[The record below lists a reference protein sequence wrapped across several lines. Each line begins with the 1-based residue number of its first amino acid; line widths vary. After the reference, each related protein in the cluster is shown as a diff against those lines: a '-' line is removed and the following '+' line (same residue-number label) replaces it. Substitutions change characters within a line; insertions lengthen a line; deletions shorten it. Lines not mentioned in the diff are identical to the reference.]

1 MSKKIQQ
8 KNKSGQYF
16 TKDIGLKQ
24 KVAEYILNNPSVILE
39 PSIGR
44 GDLVSHIIENKNDI
58 IFDMYELDT
67 TIELLP
73 EIVRDAVKYGD
84 FMVQNICRMYKTI
97 IGNPPYIRTKT
108 GNLYIDFTRKCFN
121 LLEQNGEL
129 VFIVP
134 SDFLKLTSSSALLN
148 DMMTEGTF
156 THIYHPHN
164 ENLFENASIDVIIFR
179 YCKNASL
186 DKRVLYNDEVM
197 YITNSNGLIT
207 FSDVQMDVNSEDR
220 VLIQD
225 YFDVYV
231 GIVNGKEEVYKSET
245 LGNISVLNGK
255 NKTNKYIFIES
266 FPTENQA
273 VNEHLLEHK
282 SELISR
288 KIKSFNETNWFEW
301 GAPRN
306 ITTIK
311 TQMGKECIYICNLT
325 RNTEIAFLGNVQ
337 YFGGSLLIL
346 IPKKTCNLP
355 TVVEYLNSSQ
365 FTHNFIFS
373 GRFKIGHR
381 QLCNSYIPKDTL

>member
-1 MSKKIQQ
+1 MSKKVQQ
-8 KNKSGQYF
+8 KHGQYF
-16 TKDIGLKQ
+16 TKDAGLKQ
-24 KVAEYILNNPSVILE
+24 KVYEYVLNNPSVILE

-44 GDLVSHIIENKNDI
+44 GDLVSHILETNGGCTV
-58 IFDMYELDT
+58 DMYELDT

-73 EIVRDAVKYGD
+73 EIDRSNVKYGD
-84 FMVQNICRMYKTI
+84 FMTQNIDKTYTTI

-148 DMMTEGTF
+148 NMMTEGTF

-164 ENLFENASIDVIIFR
+164 ENLFENASIDVIVFR
-179 YCKNASL
+179 YCKNADL
-186 DKRVLYNDEVM
+186 DKSVIYNDKLM

-207 FSDVQMDVNSEDR
+207 FSEAQVAEGQ
-220 VLIQD
+220 VLLHD

-231 GIVNGKEEVYKSET
+231 GIVNGKEEVYKSEE

-255 NKTNKYIFIES
+255 NKINKYIFVES
-266 FPTENQA
+266 FPTQ
-273 VNEHLLEHK
+273 NEAINAHLLKHK
-282 SELISR
+282 SELICR
-288 KIKSFNETNWFEW
+288 KIKSFNENNWFEW

-306 ITTIK
+306 ITTIRS
-311 TQMGKECIYICNLT
+311 QIGKECIYIYNLT
-325 RNTEIAFLGNVQ
+325 RNAEVAFSGNVQ
-337 YFGGSLLIL
+337 YFGGSLLML
-346 IPKKTCNLP
+346 IPKKTCNLQ
-355 TVVEYLNSSQ
+355 TVVGYLNSPQ
-365 FTHNFIFS
+365 FKHNFMFS

-381 QLCNSYIPKDTL
+381 QLCNSHIPTDFL

>member
-1 MSKKIQQ
+1 MSKKQPQQQ
-8 KNKSGQYF
+8 KHKHGQYF
-16 TKDIGLKQ
+16 TKDAGLKQ
-24 KVAEYILNNPSVILE
+24 KVSEYVLNNNSVILE

-44 GDLVSHIIENKNDI
+44 GDLVSHILETNTGCTV
-58 IFDMYELDT
+58 DMYELDT

-73 EIVRDAVKYGD
+73 EIDRSKVKYGD
-84 FMVQNICRMYKTI
+84 FMAQHIDRLYTTI

-134 SDFLKLTSSSALLN
+134 SDFLKLTSSSLLLN
-148 DMMTEGTF
+148 DMMIEGTF

-164 ENLFENASIDVIIFR
+164 ENLFENASIDVIVFR
-179 YCKNASL
+179 YCKNADLEKS
-186 DKRVLYNDEVM
+186 VLYNDKVM

-207 FSDVQMDVNSEDR
+207 FSEAR
-220 VLIQD
+220 VESDQVLLQD
-225 YFDVYV
+225 YFDIYV
-231 GIVNGKEEVYKSET
+231 GIVNGKEEVYKNEE

-255 NKTNKYIFIES
+255 NKINKYIFVES
-266 FPTENQA
+266 FPSENAA
-273 VNEHLLEHK
+273 VNAHLLEHK
-282 SELISR
+282 PELISR
-288 KIKSFNETNWFEW
+288 KIKSFNEKNWFEW

-306 ITTIK
+306 ITTIRS
-311 TQMGKECIYICNLT
+311 QMGKECIYIYNLT
-325 RNTEIAFLGNVQ
+325 RNTEVAFLGNVQ

-346 IPKKTCNLP
+346 IPKKTCNLQ
-355 TVVEYLNSSQ
+355 TVVGYLNSAQ

-381 QLCNSYIPKDTL
+381 QLCNSHIPKEFL